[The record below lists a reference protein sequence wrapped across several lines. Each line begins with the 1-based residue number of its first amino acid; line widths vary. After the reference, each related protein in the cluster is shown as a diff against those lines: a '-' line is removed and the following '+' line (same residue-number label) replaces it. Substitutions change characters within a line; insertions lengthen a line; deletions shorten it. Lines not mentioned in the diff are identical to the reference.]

1 VSAERTLSEAGH
13 ELALPERTLR
23 RYLEQFRAWLPVRR
37 RGRVRVLDADAVAV
51 LRLVREHLVAGKT
64 VVEVERL
71 LVERLSGSNNLEP
84 ESPTVVEVERLLV
97 ERRGRVLDASGS
109 DPAPSATLARKEDV
123 AGMAAELARLR
134 EGVGLLLEHLER
146 ERADRE
152 RLVAAVEHQAEEL
165 ARLRTEVAE
174 ARRPPALPPPG
185 PPAPGH
191 PSRAREL
198 LARARAAGVPILAP
212 PGRDSEPE
220 PEGGAP
226 GTSARDPLKATN
238 RGVRMP

>member
-1 VSAERTLSEAGH
+1 MSAERTLSEAGH

-23 RYLEQFRAWLPVRR
+23 RYLEHFSAWLPVRR

-51 LRLVREHLVAGKT
+51 LRLVREHLVAGK
-64 VVEVERL
+64 
-71 LVERLSGSNNLEP
+71 
-84 ESPTVVEVERLLV
+84 TVVEVERLLV

-152 RLVAAVEHQAEEL
+152 RLVALVEHQAEEL
-165 ARLRTEVAE
+165 TALRAEVTGARGA
-174 ARRPPALPPPG
+174 PSLPPPG
-185 PPAPGH
+185 PPAPEH

-198 LARARAAGVPILAP
+198 LARARAGGPILAEL
-212 PGRDSEPE
+212 EPE
-220 PEGGAP
+220 EPKGGAP
-226 GTSARDPLKATN
+226 S
-238 RGVRMP
+238 